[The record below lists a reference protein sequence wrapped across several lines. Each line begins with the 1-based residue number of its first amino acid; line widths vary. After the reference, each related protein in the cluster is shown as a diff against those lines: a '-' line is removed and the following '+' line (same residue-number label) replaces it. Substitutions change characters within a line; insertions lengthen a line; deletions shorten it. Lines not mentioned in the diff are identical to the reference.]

1 MSIFYWINFPLQY
14 FNFTKITRISRRRI
28 LRAKKKRNKNKWK
41 TQNKNSKQ
49 TENLHNSAA
58 HCTLIEQGKLG
69 RCSFPSSL
77 PLPNPRKWKTTWK
90 EVMSPP
96 YLTIAQLRKQDES
109 KIKKVLVLGAGYV
122 TAGLINL
129 LLQDSDTHITIALQ
143 LLEEAEKFAS
153 IANIKAVELN
163 ILENIPRTMELIQS
177 HEVVISI
184 FRQFFHTQI
193 GEVCIKYKR
202 NMLTAS

>member
-1 MSIFYWINFPLQY
+1 
-14 FNFTKITRISRRRI
+14 
-28 LRAKKKRNKNKWK
+28 
-41 TQNKNSKQ
+41 
-49 TENLHNSAA
+49 
-58 HCTLIEQGKLG
+58 
-69 RCSFPSSL
+69 
-77 PLPNPRKWKTTWK
+77 
-90 EVMSPP
+90 MSPP

-184 FRQFFHTQI
+184 FRQFFHTNWRSMF
-193 GEVCIKYKR
+193 KYKR
-202 NMLTAS
+202 NMLTVSYIKAEMRALDEKPSKQE